1 MKRNIQWGIRIKF
14 NYIKMKTNFLKI
26 FFAAS
31 LILLVSSCSK
41 DSDDH
46 NDHTDC
52 HECHI
57 AFVYPDGSEDAWE
70 ITAPGGGDEFCGD
83 DLEDAESTSY
93 VYVVSNIL
101 VNDDGD
107 TLLPGNYG
115 AGSENPQYE
124 VHCEDH
130 ANHDH

>member
-1 MKRNIQWGIRIKF
+1 
-14 NYIKMKTNFLKI
+14 MKTNFLKI

-41 DSDDH
+41 DSD
-46 NDHTDC
+46 NHTDC

-57 AFVYPDGSEDAWE
+57 ALVYTDGSEDAWE

-83 DLEDAESTSY
+83 DLEDAESDSY
-93 VYVVSNIL
+93 IYVVSDTLI
-101 VNDDGD
+101 NDDGVI
-107 TLLPGNYG
+107 LPPGNYG
-115 AGSENPQYE
+115 KGSENSDYE

>member
-1 MKRNIQWGIRIKF
+1 
-14 NYIKMKTNFLKI
+14 MKTNFLKI

-41 DSDDH
+41 DSD
-46 NDHTDC
+46 NHTDC

-83 DLEDAESTSY
+83 DLEDAESSSY
-93 VYVVSNIL
+93 VYVVDNIL
-101 VNDDGD
+101 VNEHGD